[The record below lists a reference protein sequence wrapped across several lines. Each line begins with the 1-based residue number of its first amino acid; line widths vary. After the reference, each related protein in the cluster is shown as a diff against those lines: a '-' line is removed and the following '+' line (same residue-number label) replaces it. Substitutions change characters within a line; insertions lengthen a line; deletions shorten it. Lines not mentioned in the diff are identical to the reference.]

1 MALIVKTVLA
11 DQIVAVIRDR
21 IVAGELAADAPIRQ
35 DALAAELGISKI
47 PLREALVRLEQDG
60 LVVSERNRGYV
71 VRPLTAEE
79 AYDVFDLRLK
89 IEPDAVAA
97 AAVRLGPA
105 DIAAGRSALSAL
117 NERAAAR
124 DGRAGALNRAF
135 HMALIRPGGRP
146 VTLQMAE
153 RLHTISERYV
163 VRHLA
168 PAGRAARAFDEHAA
182 LFDAWASGDAARAAA
197 LSAAHVAATLDDLR
211 AEFARSGTLPPTAAD
226 ARHRA

>member
-1 MALIVKTVLA
+1 MAGAMALIVKTALA
-11 DQIVAVIRDR
+11 DQIIDVLRAR
-21 IVAGELAADAPIRQ
+21 IVAGDLAADAPIRQ
-35 DALAAELGISKI
+35 DALAAEFGISKI
-47 PLREALVRLEQDG
+47 PLREALARLERDG

-71 VRPLTAEE
+71 VRPLTAAE

-97 AAVRLGPA
+97 AATCLGPA
-105 DIAAGRSALSAL
+105 DVEAGRDALAAL
-117 NERAAAR
+117 GTAAAAH

-146 VTLQMAE
+146 VTQQMAE

-168 PAGRAARAFDEHAA
+168 PAGRADRALVEHAA
-182 LFDAWASGDAARAAA
+182 LFEAWSRGDAARAGA
-197 LSAAHVAATLDDLR
+197 LSSAHIAATLADLR
-211 AEFARSGTLPPTAAD
+211 AEFERAGTAP
-226 ARHRA
+226 

>member
-1 MALIVKTVLA
+1 MALIVKTALS
-11 DQIVAVIRDR
+11 DQIIDVLRAR
-21 IVAGELAADAPIRQ
+21 IIAGDLASDAPIRQ

-60 LVVSERNRGYV
+60 LVASERNRGYV

-89 IEPDAVAA
+89 IEPDAVGAA
-97 AAVRLGPA
+97 AACLGAA
-105 DIAAGRSALSAL
+105 DVAAGREALAAL
-117 NERAAAR
+117 DAAAAAH

-163 VRHLA
+163 VRHLE
-168 PAGRAARAFDEHAA
+168 PAGRADRALDEHAA
-182 LFDAWASGDAARAAA
+182 LFAAWSSGDVAASRA
-197 LSAAHVAATLDDLR
+197 LSTAHIAATLSDLR
-211 AEFARSGTLPPTAAD
+211 AELERAGAA
-226 ARHRA
+226 A

>member
-1 MALIVKTVLA
+1 MALIVKTALSEQIIDVLRA
-11 DQIVAVIRDR
+11 R
-21 IVAGELAADAPIRQ
+21 IIAGDLASDAPIRQ

-60 LVVSERNRGYV
+60 LVASERNRGYV

-97 AAVRLGPA
+97 AAACLGTA
-105 DIAAGRSALSAL
+105 DVAAGREALAAL
-117 NERAAAR
+117 DAAAAAR

-163 VRHLA
+163 VRHLE
-168 PAGRAARAFDEHAA
+168 PAGRADRALDEHAA
-182 LFDAWASGDAARAAA
+182 LFAAWSSGDVAASRA
-197 LSAAHVAATLDDLR
+197 LSTAHIAATLSDLR
-211 AEFARSGTLPPTAAD
+211 AELERAGAA
-226 ARHRA
+226 A

>member
-1 MALIVKTVLA
+1 MALIVKTALA
-11 DQIVAVIRDR
+11 DQIIDVLRAR
-21 IVAGELAADAPIRQ
+21 IIAGDLVSDAPIRQ

-60 LVVSERNRGYV
+60 LVASERNRGYV

-89 IEPDAVAA
+89 IEPDAVGAA
-97 AAVRLGPA
+97 AACLGPA
-105 DIAAGRSALSAL
+105 DVVAGREALAAL
-117 NERAAAR
+117 DAAAAAR

-163 VRHLA
+163 VRHLE
-168 PAGRAARAFDEHAA
+168 PAGRADRALDEHAA
-182 LFDAWASGDAARAAA
+182 LFAAWSSGDVAASRA
-197 LSAAHVAATLDDLR
+197 LSTAHIAATLSDLR
-211 AEFARSGTLPPTAAD
+211 AELERAGAA
-226 ARHRA
+226 A

>member
-1 MALIVKTVLA
+1 MALIVKTALA
-11 DQIVAVIRDR
+11 DQIIDVLRAR
-21 IVAGELAADAPIRQ
+21 IIAGDLASDAPIRQ

-60 LVVSERNRGYV
+60 LVASERNRGYV

-97 AAVRLGPA
+97 AARCLRAA
-105 DIAAGRSALSAL
+105 DIAAGREALAAL
-117 NERAAAR
+117 DAAASAH

-146 VTLQMAE
+146 VTLQTAE

-163 VRHLA
+163 VRHLE
-168 PAGRAARAFDEHAA
+168 PAGRADRALDEHAA
-182 LFDAWASGDAARAAA
+182 LFAAWSRGDAGRAAA
-197 LSAAHVAATLDDLR
+197 LSTAHILATLADLR
-211 AEFARSGTLPPTAAD
+211 AELE
-226 ARHRA
+226 RAGAPA